1 MLATDGLVACDVF
14 IGEIL
19 GALILNERKQRKEDK
34 MVRNRKVLL
43 EIEDEVAMITINR
56 PEARNAVDRD
66 VLEGLKAAAEQILT
80 ESEVRVAILTG
91 AGDRSFCAGVDLKA
105 IASGEDIMPTRAV
118 RSEFEAL
125 QTIGRIYTMFETLPV
140 PVIAAVNGYCLGMG
154 LELILVCD
162 IRLAS
167 ETTIFSIPEV
177 QMGTIPDVG
186 GTQRLTKIVGV
197 GKAKELIYTGRRI
210 DAAEAL
216 RIGLVE
222 HVYPQA
228 KLMEEARKLALE
240 IASAAPALVQGA
252 KRAINIAVSYPLEIG
267 LSFEAS
273 TAVSTRQDIR
283 QGSASLLQKSKSA
296 S

>member
-1 MLATDGLVACDVF
+1 MT
-14 IGEIL
+14 
-19 GALILNERKQRKEDK
+19 Q
-34 MVRNRKVLL
+34 NRTVLL
-43 EIEDEVAMITINR
+43 EVEDNIATVTLNR
-56 PEARNAVDRD
+56 PEARNAVNRD
-66 VLEGLKAAAEQILT
+66 VLEGLRTAAEQIL
-80 ESEVRVAILTG
+80 SEPEIRVAILTG

-105 IASGEDIMPTRAV
+105 IASGEDIMSARGV

-125 QTIGRIYTMFETLPV
+125 QAIGRIYTMFETLPV
-140 PVIAAVNGYCLGMG
+140 PVIAAINGYCLGMG

-167 ETTIFSIPEV
+167 KAAIFSVPEV
-177 QMGTIPDVG
+177 QMGTIPDLG

-228 KLMEEARKLALE
+228 KLMEEARRLALE

-252 KRAINIAVSYPLEIG
+252 KRAINVAVSYPLEIG

-283 QGSASLLQKSKSA
+283 QGSASLLEKSKLTP
-296 S
+296 